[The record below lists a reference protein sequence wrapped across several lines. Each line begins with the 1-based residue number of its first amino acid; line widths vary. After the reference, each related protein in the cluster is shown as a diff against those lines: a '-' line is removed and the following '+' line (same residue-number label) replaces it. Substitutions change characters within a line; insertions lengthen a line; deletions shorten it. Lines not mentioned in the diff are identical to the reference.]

1 MMHHDLNFHD
11 VYQHSPVSL
20 WIEDYSAIRTR
31 LDEIRSQGATDFGAY
46 LDQHPHV
53 VESCMACIEVLDV
66 NDYTL

>member
-53 VESCMACIEVLDV
+53 V
-66 NDYTL
+66 